1 MPTVAPQF
9 SLVLNEEERTQLL
22 NVLAQVLRD
31 TRVEVHRTD
40 APDYREWVERREQ
53 ILQDIINRLQI
64 LNPGSGTEKLGST

>member
-22 NVLAQVLRD
+22 NVLNQVLRD
-31 TRVEVHRTD
+31 TRIEVHRTE

-53 ILQDIINRLQI
+53 ILQDIINRLRI
-64 LNPGSGTEKLGST
+64 LNPGSGTEKQGAT